1 MAVGDVTYNS
11 LLLPNQMSK
20 VRMEQTSKQVR
31 FTATFAI
38 APSALDATLAT
49 LRDYDKS
56 LTVLDKTYSI
66 TTNAISLRT
75 TVEKQGSDLDSVGR
89 QRLTFSVI
97 VRLIDEKVG
106 DDGIEEF
113 SADCFENAQGRKEI
127 IVKGSV
133 TYNAS
138 GSATTNFDD
147 NIATLE
153 ATFRTLFGGTYN
165 PPSRVQGENDRHDN
179 FLAFSSRQIELLELV
194 NVYDG
199 SETLNPG
206 VIFTRWNHR
215 RSRVLDKGHN
225 DPNVEI
231 ISVSFE
237 CEFIQGFATGRATL
251 QTDIAALVIKRL
263 FEQFNADA
271 VVLINEDEGFSSTEQ
286 GAAATWLFRIDNG
299 PQFLSFSE
307 VIADELLYGST
318 RKVQDRQA
326 LTAVVASP
334 GASMVLI
341 QTVVATFAGAPPG
354 DPPPPAIS
362 IPDAVLIPLRRRR
375 DRGESTQGADIGRD
389 SFAGNTQEVHT
400 LTYVKTWQIVIPSAF
415 DPKQTE
421 VKPVAPA

>member
-1 MAVGDVTYNS
+1 MAVGDVTYNG

-56 LTVLDKTYSI
+56 LTVLDKTYTV
-66 TTNAISLRT
+66 TTNAVSLRT

-89 QRLTFSVI
+89 QRLTFTVS
-97 VRLIDEKVG
+97 VRLIDAKAG

-138 GSATTNFDD
+138 GSATTNFND

-153 ATFRTLFGGTYN
+153 ASFVTLFGGVYN
-165 PPSRVQGENDRHDN
+165 PPSRVQSEVDRHDN

-215 RSRVLDKGHN
+215 RSRILDKGHN
-225 DPNVEI
+225 DPNVEL

-237 CEFIQGFATGRATL
+237 CEFIQGFATGRTTL

-263 FEQFNADA
+263 LSQFSADS
-271 VVLINEDEGFSSTEQ
+271 VVLVNEDEGFSSTEQ
-286 GAAATWLFRIDNG
+286 AAAATWVFRINNG
-299 PQFLSFSE
+299 PQFLSFNE
-307 VIADELLYGST
+307 VLADELIYGTT
-318 RKVQDRQA
+318 RKVQDKQA
-326 LTAVVASP
+326 LTAVVHSP
-334 GASMVLI
+334 GASMVI
-341 QTVVATFAGAPPG
+341 VQTVIAVYAGALPG
-354 DPPPPAIS
+354 DPPPPAIA
-362 IPDAVLIPLRRRR
+362 IPKAVLIPLRRRR
-375 DRGESTQGADIGRD
+375 DRGVSEQGGDIG
-389 SFAGNTQEVHT
+389 GNGIGGDVQNVHT
-400 LTYVKTWQIVIPSAF
+400 LTYVKTWQVVIPSPF
-415 DPKQTE
+415 DPDASE